1 MKFPMLLLSL
11 LAACATAAPLPQ
23 SSMDPA
29 GILHQPTCPVDSK
42 RDALLD
48 AAMLQ
53 FGIMDVNGWKVA
65 KHKGRPVYLP
75 ESDVEAVPPQPSS
88 SLHQHLLPTALDV
101 SLLVAPPTLHT
112 TAPTPSTTLFTVSTR
127 SNSHTLLAR
136 SLHYL
141 ALLLRVV
148 VGVGIVVTFWAK
160 WKAGGADG
168 TELLRLE
175 GRGWRGWSEELVSN
189 SAVGQAASWAARRL
203 SWAWVMGGTVV
214 GGWVVTRR
222 GYTGSSFTT
231 LDTSRYLSL
240 VITHPAYC
248 SPEESLLVLRG
259 LGIQT
264 SSSSP
269 TYLSTPT
276 TRFIP
281 TTAIQD
287 IFIHEA
293 FKGFEVRFYLA
304 IVVQGEEDVVVVFPV
319 SHESQ
324 AVLQSLYQLLNP
336 RMHGNGT
343 GLMRAMHVEVTA

>member
-75 ESDVEAVPPQPSS
+75 DHHSPRPPYINTYFQPPSMFPSS
-88 SLHQHLLPTALDV
+88 SH
-101 SLLVAPPTLHT
+101 PPTLHT